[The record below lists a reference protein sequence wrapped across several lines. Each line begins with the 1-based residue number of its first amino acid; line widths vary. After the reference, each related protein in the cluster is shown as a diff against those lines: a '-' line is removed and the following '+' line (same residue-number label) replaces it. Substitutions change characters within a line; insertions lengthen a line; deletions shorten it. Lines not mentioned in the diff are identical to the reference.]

1 METLYGRALAQL
13 LHSSEQT
20 MNSGSPLRWWP
31 GGTKAAGTLG
41 LMRRLLSLLALAVG
55 AQRLYRLLASGAI
68 TVDLD
73 LGRRV
78 RPLGPVSWTI
88 DAPRETVFDV
98 ISDPYLE
105 RTPRAL
111 GSKLRVLERGSDL
124 VLAAHFTH
132 VARGVTTT
140 VETVRFERPE
150 RIHFRLVR
158 GPVPHVVE
166 RFELVES
173 DGTTELIWAGELGT
187 DLWALGA
194 WWGGLVARSWERAA
208 RDALAVVTAEAE
220 RRARSSA

>member
-1 METLYGRALAQL
+1 
-13 LHSSEQT
+13 
-20 MNSGSPLRWWP
+20 
-31 GGTKAAGTLG
+31 
-41 LMRRLLSLLALAVG
+41 MRRLLSLLALAVG
-55 AQRLYRLLASGAI
+55 AERLYRLLASGAI

-78 RPLGPVSWTI
+78 RPH
-88 DAPRETVFDV
+88 APRETVFDV

-111 GSKLRVLERGSDL
+111 GSKLRVLERVSDL
-124 VLAAHFTH
+124 VLAEHFTH

-173 DGTTELIWAGELGT
+173 AGTTELTWAGELGT

-194 WWGGLVARSWERAA
+194 WWGGLVARSWERAV
-208 RDALAVVTAEAE
+208 RDALAAVTVESE
-220 RRARSSA
+220 RRAQG